1 MRDVADRRCLSAVL
15 TRGEAVNRARDPPQR
30 ALPLSFCGPAVLPFL
45 LLGLVSEACLDMPRV
60 CVVAAERAP
69 PPLPG
74 SCLYVHNSYVFR
86 VSV

>member
-1 MRDVADRRCLSAVL
+1 MSVIADL
-15 TRGEAVNRARDPPQR
+15 TLGEAVNRARDPPQR

-45 LLGLVSEACLDMPRV
+45 LLGLVSEACHVMPLR
-60 CVVAAERAP
+60 VVAAERAP